1 MRSRSPPPDTIAVR
15 PRGGILICED
25 GSGQGVDGERI
36 FGARLVGIDARG
48 DSFVF
53 AENDMLIDRPIAGKP
68 LIP

>member
-1 MRSRSPPPDTIAVR
+1 M
-15 PRGGILICED
+15 
-25 GSGQGVDGERI
+25 DGERI
-36 FGARLVGIDARG
+36 FGVRLVGIDARG